1 MSKYAFRIKA
11 GSPLE
16 QNLDMILETMS
27 DGATKHDLYL
37 AGVQNKINDAIDV
50 LGANADNFTFGRNG
64 ISYTDVIPQTVIQQ
78 AKQVTAQQ
86 TVSAPQQEYDG
97 QTVTW
102 PDTPVI
108 NDTAD
113 YPWFRKPAWYD
124 RMALMVK
131 LGKHISLAGP
141 PGIGKS
147 SAVEYLA
154 AEQGKVLVNVSADA
168 GLRRRDLTGN
178 VELVNSH
185 TRFMVSEYLAAVA
198 NGWWVTIDEV
208 NAAEPDALMYL
219 NSQIAPPHSA
229 SFYGQTVQVH
239 PDFRLFV
246 TYNPGLVG
254 TKPLPESLKDRFF
267 PVKLQFPNESTLR
280 RMLEAN
286 GMPVKIDD
294 GSVQWQDAIVN
305 YGLSMWKQHELG
317 RMRYQITPRRL
328 MDAVTLVMH
337 AGVEVYEALEAAVIM
352 TVDNVSEVR
361 VLEEALKS
369 QKQAY
374 QFGRL

>member
-1 MSKYAFRIKA
+1 MGKYTFRIKP

-16 QNLDMILETMS
+16 QELDNVLENCPDGVSKKALRSTGTMKKY
-27 DGATKHDLYL
+27 A
-37 AGVQNKINDAIDV
+37 DALGV
-50 LGANADNFTFGRNG
+50 LGDNADNFTFGIG
-64 ISYTDVIPQTVIQQ
+64 GVSFTDVVPQTVIQQ
-78 AKQVTAQQ
+78 AEQVIAPH
-86 TVSAPQQEYDG
+86 VASAPEQDYDG
-97 QTVTW
+97 PSVRW
-102 PDTPVI
+102 PDTPII
-108 NDTAD
+108 NDTSD
-113 YPWFRKPAWYD
+113 YPWFRKAGWYS
-124 RMALMVK
+124 RMELMVK

-147 SAVEYLA
+147 SAVEYMA

-185 TRFMVSEYLAAVA
+185 TQFMVSEYLAAVR
-198 NGWWVTIDEV
+198 NGWWVKIDEV

-267 PVKLQFPNESTLR
+267 PIKLQFPKESALR

-286 GMPVKIDD
+286 GMP
-294 GSVQWQDAIVN
+294 SVNKSMNPWQESIVD
-305 YGLSMWKQHELG
+305 YGLECWKQFELG

-328 MDAVTLVMH
+328 MDAITLVME
-337 AGVEVYEALEAAVIM
+337 AQIDVYDALEAAVIM
-352 TVDNVSEVR
+352 AVDNVSDAR
-361 VLEEALKS
+361 VLKDVLK
-369 QKQAY
+369 KQMQAF
-374 QFGRL
+374 QFGRM